1 MSQSFP
7 AAEAAA
13 ILVARR
19 IAGSQADRLPESCRP
34 QSLEQALAIQAAVTE
49 QWCEQM
55 DDSIGGWKCLLP
67 PEDKLVIGPIYTRTI
82 DSVAPVSLWAK
93 SGGVQGERAR
103 IEPELAF
110 FFGQDLPPRA
120 EPYTAAD
127 VDAAIARTHMA
138 LELINSRYSD
148 PSNCEFPEMLADGL
162 VNQGLF
168 IGPQVDSD
176 SARGASSFTI
186 TMTCANGEVIERQGQ
201 HPNTHPRAPL
211 YWLAEFLRS
220 RGEGIVAGQAVI
232 TGSYA
237 GVIEVPINTDIQI
250 DYAGLGSMQVSFS
263 AKKAT

>member
-1 MSQSFP
+1 MTTPFP

-19 IAGSQADRLPESCRP
+19 IYGGQAERLPETCRP
-34 QSLEQALAIQAAVTE
+34 QTLEQALEIQAAVTDH
-49 QWCEQM
+49 WCEQM

-67 PEDKLVIGPIYTRTI
+67 PEGKLVVGPIYTRTI
-82 DSVAPVSLWAK
+82 DSIPPVSLWPK
-93 SGGVQGERAR
+93 GDRAR

-110 FFGQDLPPRA
+110 FFGQDLPARA
-120 EPYTAAD
+120 EPYTPAD

-138 LELINSRYSD
+138 LELINSRYAD
-148 PSNCEFPEMLADGL
+148 PASCEFPEMLADGL

-237 GVIEVPINTDIQI
+237 GVIEVPLNTDIQI
-250 DYAGLGSMQVSFS
+250 DYAGLGSMQVSFT
-263 AKKAT
+263 AK